1 MNRALATRPQ
11 AECDLD
17 GKRLYTVSFR
27 CSPEVRDA
35 LLNEAEKYGTTSSDL
50 ICTIVQRHIRSQ
62 SLLRTH
68 EHPGDALVN
77 EMVEFFRAARKDDLL
92 DDIELQGLIRRAVKL
107 ANHFCDLVERK
118 STAGEAA

>member
-1 MNRALATRPQ
+1 M
-11 AECDLD
+11 E
-17 GKRLYTVSFR
+17 YTHFAPAQKFQNSQR
-27 CSPEVRDA
+27 TPHMSPDNSSRVVKE
-35 LLNEAEKYGTTSSDL
+35 ESTTSSDL

-77 EMVEFFRAARKDDLL
+77 EMVEFFRAAREDDLL

-107 ANHFCDLVERK
+107 ASHFCDLVERK